1 MSSKRTKKRV
11 IKAFQLEGLT
21 LSKGAL
27 NGVLSVLK
35 SEEDEAG
42 AIRVMIKSLKAR
54 IDRDETRSYVF
65 FKMFTLTQIF
75 NTLNI
80 QPTYM

>member
-11 IKAFQLEGLT
+11 IKGFQLEGLT

-65 FKMFTLTQIF
+65 VKMFTLTQIF
-75 NTLNI
+75 DNLNI
-80 QPTYM
+80 QPTHT